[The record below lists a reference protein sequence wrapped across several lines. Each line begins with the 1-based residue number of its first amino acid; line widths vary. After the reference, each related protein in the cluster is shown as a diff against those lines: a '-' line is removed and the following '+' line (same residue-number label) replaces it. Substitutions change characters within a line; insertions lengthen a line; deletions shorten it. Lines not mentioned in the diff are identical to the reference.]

1 MILIYGR
8 RHDALL
14 REQKHHHGHQFFLV
28 LASWLLGSAK
38 FACLQRQK
46 PAMFAQMPV
55 CVYRHFT
62 GAVCTTSSDDRFA
75 AFSLAS
81 GLSKSSGH
89 LEKLLPLAI
98 ADSSGV
104 NVNESERER
113 SGIIRGQFYGV
124 WRGGAI
130 FRGAHKYNEQCQS
143 TLLPCRHRPA
153 PIPPLQTICATS
165 FIRRIHRVPRLGH
178 LLARMLNQSV

>member
-46 PAMFAQMPV
+46 PAMFAQMPL

-62 GAVCTTSSDDRFA
+62 GAVCTTSSDGRFALFRA

-81 GLSKSSGH
+81 RLSNSSDI
-89 LEKLLPLAI
+89 LLP
-98 ADSSGV
+98 
-104 NVNESERER
+104 N
-113 SGIIRGQFYGV
+113 
-124 WRGGAI
+124 I
-130 FRGAHKYNEQCQS
+130 FRA
-143 TLLPCRHRPA
+143 A
-153 PIPPLQTICATS
+153 PTA
-165 FIRRIHRVPRLGH
+165 VGRLVRASGSK
-178 LLARMLNQSV
+178 L